1 MIFVN
6 KEVFV
11 SSTGRSSPKD
21 RIDLFLDA
29 INQIKPETMSN
40 YQERMRKY
48 VHVFEEQ
55 HKSLPEV
62 AYVVNR
68 SCCSVTDVCKRVSCC
83 FKSRCCTK
91 EVYNYYVSEIDE
103 DRINLRQKRSTKAP
117 TTELNQLTNVT
128 FFLDLY
134 REFGEFLPF
143 LMEAVIAYLPSDE
156 SKIYWLSWDPSS
168 SENLDYQRAYDFR
181 LLLRQAS
188 EVYDQVRMEMMKKEM
203 RDKIAHSSL
212 TDRES
217 LENKQV
223 TTTVSPR
230 ESSKKMLRREGKVS
244 EFDRIRVKKDL
255 LSITFCSELEADRAA
270 LEVEKRIS
278 DVATTQ
284 EVWDRMR
291 EVAME
296 RRFEIKPAFASPIT
310 ENLFEILEQEPA
322 PRVIDMRTERFANLL
337 RVSKVDRRR
346 SDPRSDQRIQ
356 RVVKNKFEQQKQNE
370 GFETLV

>member
-1 MIFVN
+1 M
-6 KEVFV
+6 

-29 INQIKPETMSN
+29 ISQIKPETISN

-48 VHVFEEQ
+48 VHVVEDQ
-55 HKSLPEV
+55 HESLPEV

-117 TTELNQLTNVT
+117 TTEINQLTNVT

-156 SKIYWLSWDPSS
+156 SRIYWMSWDPSS
-168 SENLDYQRAYDFR
+168 CENLDYQRAHDFKA
-181 LLLRQAS
+181 LISQAS
-188 EVYDQVRMEMMKKEM
+188 QVYEQVRMEMMKKEM
-203 RDKIAHSSL
+203 REKMAQSPLSGPVSSEPRRAAHL
-212 TDRES
+212 
-217 LENKQV
+217 
-223 TTTVSPR
+223 PR
-230 ESSKKMLRREGKVS
+230 VDTSKKMLRREGKVS
-244 EFDRIRVKKDL
+244 EFDRTRVKKDL
-255 LSITFCSELEADRAA
+255 LSLTFCSELEADRAS

-278 DVATTQ
+278 DVTTTQ

-291 EVAME
+291 EVAQE
-296 RRFEIKPAFASPIT
+296 ERFEIKPAFASPMT
-310 ENLFEILEQEPA
+310 ENLFEILETEPA
-322 PRVIDMRTERFANLL
+322 PRVIDIRTQRFAHLL
-337 RVSKVDRRR
+337 RVSRVDRRR

-356 RVVKNKFEQQKQNE
+356 RVVKNKFEQKKQNDS
-370 GFETLV
+370 FEILV

>member
-1 MIFVN
+1 
-6 KEVFV
+6 
-11 SSTGRSSPKD
+11 
-21 RIDLFLDA
+21 
-29 INQIKPETMSN
+29 
-40 YQERMRKY
+40 
-48 VHVFEEQ
+48 
-55 HKSLPEV
+55 
-62 AYVVNR
+62 
-68 SCCSVTDVCKRVSCC
+68 
-83 FKSRCCTK
+83 
-91 EVYNYYVSEIDE
+91 
-103 DRINLRQKRSTKAP
+103 
-117 TTELNQLTNVT
+117 
-128 FFLDLY
+128 
-134 REFGEFLPF
+134 
-143 LMEAVIAYLPSDE
+143 
-156 SKIYWLSWDPSS
+156 
-168 SENLDYQRAYDFR
+168 
-181 LLLRQAS
+181 
-188 EVYDQVRMEMMKKEM
+188 
-203 RDKIAHSSL
+203 
-212 TDRES
+212 
-217 LENKQV
+217 
-223 TTTVSPR
+223 
-230 ESSKKMLRREGKVS
+230 MLRREGKVS

-255 LSITFCSELEADRAA
+255 LSITFCSELEADRVA